1 MRGGNVQ
8 WARTITL
15 FACVLFCHPL
25 LVVAQAPV
33 PPSSH
38 VVLLVDENT
47 SYDTAVAEMPYLVSL
62 GFANGHA
69 GNYSSDTTGSLL
81 DYLWLASG
89 SCESSANCALP
100 AGTHDFGCN
109 GNSCA
114 EPVTDDNIFRE
125 MNNRGISWKVYAQSY
140 AAAGGTVTTP
150 DRANGTHYYRRHN
163 GATWYSDILD
173 NVDDS
178 QSRIVDFSHFA
189 TDLANNELQRFA
201 IIVPDGINDGH
212 DSSPGVADSF
222 LQATLPSLLAKPY
235 FQPGGDG
242 LLIIT
247 FDNADG
253 DEEGHIDTL
262 VVGPNVTPNTV
273 SETPYKHQ
281 NALRTM
287 LDALGITAH
296 PGASAGVTGLT
307 DFFSGYVTVT
317 SPAQNAVTGTDV
329 LVNASA
335 TESKAKIDQLQ
346 VWDKTTGKKLGQSA
360 SGTSTIKQ
368 TFSLAPGK
376 HTLVV
381 EDISADNYEVLHKAV
396 VSIAV
401 SADAR

>member
-1 MRGGNVQ
+1 MRVHIQ
-8 WARTITL
+8 LASAICIY
-15 FACVLFCHPL
+15 ACL
-25 LVVAQAPV
+25 LVSNSPRLAAQAPV
-33 PPSSH
+33 PHSSH

-47 SYDTAVAEMPYLVSL
+47 GYDTAVAEMPYLVSL

-69 GNYSSDTTGSLL
+69 ANYSSDTSGSLM

-140 AAAGGTVTTP
+140 AAAGGKVTTP
-150 DRANGTHYYRRHN
+150 DLANGTHYYRRHN

-173 NVDDS
+173 NVDES

-189 TDLANNELQRFA
+189 TDLANNALPQFT
-201 IIVPDGINDGH
+201 IIAPDGINDGH
-212 DSSPGVADSF
+212 DSSPATADAF
-222 LQATLPSLLAKPY
+222 LSATLPSLLAKPY

-253 DEEGHIDTL
+253 DQEGEVDTL
-262 VVGPNVTPNTV
+262 VVGPNVTPNVV

-287 LDALGITAH
+287 LDALGISTH
-296 PGASAGVTGLT
+296 PGASAGITSMT

-317 SPAQNAVTGTDV
+317 SPAQNAVTGTEV
-329 LVNASA
+329 LVTATA
-335 TESKAKIDQLQ
+335 TESNAKIHQVQ

-360 SGTSTIKQ
+360 SGTSTINQ

-381 EDISADNYEVLHKAV
+381 EDISAENFDALHKAD
-396 VSIAV
+396 VSITV
-401 SADAR
+401 SAEAP